1 MSGPVIERVSYLLK
15 ELTAALREIQRISFE
30 IEDSG
35 DAFANNQR
43 AININ
48 SIANRASRY
57 VEDLIHTPPISSMM
71 KACKDGID
79 ATETHADIIEEIRT
93 ACTPLTYLYKRRV
106 DKEDPELLDCYG
118 LPVVLLQEVTTA
130 ELADRLEAAL
140 KREIYEAVKFVNE
153 YLEDAALN
161 PKAHNWLIRNG
172 YQDTSYQADIF
183 GQEIV
188 KEGDS
193 I

>member
-1 MSGPVIERVSYLLK
+1 MSGPGIKTVSYLLK

-57 VEDLIHTPPISSMM
+57 VDDLIHTPPVSSMM

-79 ATETHADIIEEIRT
+79 ATETHA
-93 ACTPLTYLYKRRV
+93 
-106 DKEDPELLDCYG
+106 
-118 LPVVLLQEVTTA
+118 
-130 ELADRLEAAL
+130 
-140 KREIYEAVKFVNE
+140 
-153 YLEDAALN
+153 
-161 PKAHNWLIRNG
+161 
-172 YQDTSYQADIF
+172 
-183 GQEIV
+183 
-188 KEGDS
+188 KEGDAR
-193 I
+193 